1 MRAIEQGIFNDT
13 TKRRMDELEE
23 RLAIL
28 KTKITSKQYSIDN
41 SITGDDIV
49 DFISDALKQK
59 ENADRL
65 IHLLVDRII
74 LFDGVT
80 VIFFKF
86 GGTPQAET
94 TDDYYAETTKQV
106 LEKFK
111 EKGLY
116 EHNGSDSPTLVE
128 MRGVEPLSD
137 TVARGLLQV

>member
-1 MRAIEQGIFNDT
+1 MFKYTRAV
-13 TKRRMDELEE
+13 KLV
-23 RLAIL
+23 
-28 KTKITSKQYSIDN
+28 DN

-49 DFISDALKQK
+49 DFIADALEQK

-86 GGTPQAET
+86 GVIPQEKLPDEYYDETAEQ
-94 TDDYYAETTKQV
+94 AIENV
-106 LEKFK
+106 K

-116 EHNGSDSPTLVE
+116 KHNGSDSPTLVE
-128 MRGVEPLSD
+128 
-137 TVARGLLQV
+137 QQ